1 MKKCISCGVELDDD
15 ARFCGECGTKQPEL
29 KKTCRNCGT
38 EIPSGAKFCMECGT
52 PTSTHVSSNI
62 QSNTVIHNPTTDM
75 SEIMVTQPDKSTISV
90 NVKGVPFN
98 LKLVRGRDYGTDQE
112 IADYFMGETPV
123 TQALWLVVMED
134 NPSSDNANIL
144 YPVTNIT
151 PSLATALLVKLQKL
165 TGVKFELPTE
175 VQWKHAYKGGN
186 KSKGYKYA
194 GSNEL
199 AETGWADRK
208 LHPVGQ
214 LFANELGLTDMEG
227 NVEELL
233 KGGEWAKISIDTEEK
248 LKDNELSGMRLV
260 INVLV
265 DETLE
270 STTPLQA
277 AIASHQAVIIPARE
291 AEILERK
298 RRIEEEARIKAEEE
312 AAARLEAE
320 EKLRQEVEKFKKRI
334 STLKKESK
342 RIRYAKDEANE
353 LEKFSPYVMGDEYL
367 KHQKEEQDLLS
378 QVEGLIKMKQLKWE
392 QYGCKSQD
400 VKYPEGVVGYRGD
413 IQYAIHKDI
422 LILDGKGR
430 MPRIPP
436 LREQR
441 DSKESFWMLNKEI
454 QSQMESITKVV
465 ILGTIYTIG
474 PRCFRGFKRLTTVI
488 LPNSIDSIRIEA
500 FYGCGSLKYVNLPKE
515 LTEIKEG
522 AFENTGLKSIFI
534 PATVTT
540 CEEKAF
546 RNSDLSLVFIPRL
559 CHVDKSAFDNCE
571 NLK

>member
-1 MKKCISCGVELDDD
+1 M
-15 ARFCGECGTKQPEL
+15 P
-29 KKTCRNCGT
+29 
-38 EIPSGAKFCMECGT
+38 
-52 PTSTHVSSNI
+52 
-62 QSNTVIHNPTTDM
+62 
-75 SEIMVTQPDKSTISV
+75 EIMVTQPDKSTISM
-90 NVKGVPFN
+90 NVKGVTFN

-112 IADYFMGETPV
+112 IADYFIGETPV

-151 PSLATALLVKLQKL
+151 LSLATALLVKLHKL

-199 AETGWADRK
+199 AEIGWTDRK

-214 LFANELGLTDMEG
+214 LFVNELGLADMEG

-233 KGGEWAKISIDTEEK
+233 KGNEWAKISIDTKEK

-260 INVLV
+260 INVPV

-270 STTPLQA
+270 STTALQA
-277 AIASHQAVIIPARE
+277 AIAKHQAVMIPARE

-298 RRIEEEARIKAEEE
+298 KRIEEESRIKVEE
-312 AAARLEAE
+312 L
-320 EKLRQEVEKFKKRI
+320 KQRI

-342 RIRYAKDEANE
+342 RIKYARDEANN
-353 LEKFSPYVMGDEYL
+353 LEKFLPYVIGAEYL
-367 KHQKEEQDLLS
+367 KHQEEEPNLLS
-378 QVEGLIKMKQLKWE
+378 QVEELIKMKQLKWE

-400 VKYPEGVVGYRGD
+400 VKYPEGISGYRGD

-422 LILDGKGR
+422 LILDGKGK

-436 LREQR
+436 LEEQR
-441 DSKESFWMLNKEI
+441 DSKESFWMLNREI
-454 QSQMESITKVV
+454 LSQMESITKVV

-488 LPNSIDSIRIEA
+488 LPNSIESIRTEA
-500 FYGCGSLKYVNLPKE
+500 FAECRSLKYVNLPPE
-515 LTEIKEG
+515 LTEIKKG
-522 AFENTGLKSIFI
+522 AFENTGLKIIFI
-534 PATVTT
+534 PPAVKT

-546 RNSDLSLVFIPRL
+546 SNSDLSLVFIPRF
-559 CHVDKSAFDNCE
+559 CNVDKSTFENCK
-571 NLK
+571 NLN

>member
-1 MKKCISCGVELDDD
+1 
-15 ARFCGECGTKQPEL
+15 
-29 KKTCRNCGT
+29 
-38 EIPSGAKFCMECGT
+38 
-52 PTSTHVSSNI
+52 
-62 QSNTVIHNPTTDM
+62 
-75 SEIMVTQPDKSTISV
+75 
-90 NVKGVPFN
+90 
-98 LKLVRGRDYGTDQE
+98 
-112 IADYFMGETPV
+112 
-123 TQALWLVVMED
+123 
-134 NPSSDNANIL
+134 
-144 YPVTNIT
+144 
-151 PSLATALLVKLQKL
+151 
-165 TGVKFELPTE
+165 
-175 VQWKHAYKGGN
+175 
-186 KSKGYKYA
+186 
-194 GSNEL
+194 
-199 AETGWADRK
+199 
-208 LHPVGQ
+208 
-214 LFANELGLTDMEG
+214 
-227 NVEELL
+227 
-233 KGGEWAKISIDTEEK
+233 
-248 LKDNELSGMRLV
+248 
-260 INVLV
+260 
-265 DETLE
+265 
-270 STTPLQA
+270 
-277 AIASHQAVIIPARE
+277 
-291 AEILERK
+291 
-298 RRIEEEARIKAEEE
+298 
-312 AAARLEAE
+312 
-320 EKLRQEVEKFKKRI
+320 
-334 STLKKESK
+334 
-342 RIRYAKDEANE
+342 
-353 LEKFSPYVMGDEYL
+353 MGDEYL

-378 QVEGLIKMKQLKWE
+378 QVEGLIKMKHLKWE

-500 FYGCGSLKYVNLPKE
+500 FYGCRSLKYVNLPKG

-546 RNSDLSLVFIPRL
+546 SNSDLSLVFMPRV
-559 CHVDKSAFDNCE
+559 CRVDKSAFDNCE